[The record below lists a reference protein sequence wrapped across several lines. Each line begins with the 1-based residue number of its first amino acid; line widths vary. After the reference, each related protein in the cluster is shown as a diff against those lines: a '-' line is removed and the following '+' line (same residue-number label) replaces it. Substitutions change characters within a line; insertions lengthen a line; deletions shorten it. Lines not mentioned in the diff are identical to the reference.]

1 MIKIKELECGVKVV
15 MDKIDYVQ
23 SAAIG
28 FLFKTGSINE
38 TEEYAGISHFIEH
51 MMFKGTKNRNAKQIA
66 EDIDKIGGQINAF
79 TSKELTCYY
88 VKSISDHL
96 LESMEVL
103 VDMLTES
110 TFSQEEM
117 NRERNVIFEEMKMS
131 EDTPDDL
138 AHDMISAIVNKGN
151 PLERPI
157 IGYRE
162 TLNRINHDIMVDY
175 YEKHYT
181 RDSMIV
187 CVVGNFDEDEVCKYL
202 EGKLTKL
209 RATRENVVFEDVDIT
224 PGFDSRAKNIE
235 QSHIFL
241 GTKSCRLDDPD
252 YYGTAV
258 LSNILG
264 GNMSSRLF
272 QGVREEKGLAYS
284 VYSANAPATFT
295 GAMYIYAGVAHENI
309 ESATEAIAIELNK
322 IKEKDIREDELAKA
336 KEQLKSSY
344 IFGLENVLSKMMSI
358 GRNYLL
364 LGKIRSD
371 QEVLDEISKVN
382 MEQVNR
388 LAEKYGDISNYSG
401 VALSNTEV
409 DMGEIL
415 GKLSK

>member
-1 MIKIKELECGVKVV
+1 MIKIRELECNVKVV
-15 MDKIDYVQ
+15 MDKVDYLQ

-28 FLFKTGSINE
+28 FLFRTGSVNE

-51 MMFKGTKNRNAKQIA
+51 MMFKGTKNRSAKQIA

-88 VKSISDHL
+88 VKSISEHL
-96 LESMEVL
+96 LESMDVL

-110 TFSQEEM
+110 TFSTEELE
-117 NRERNVIFEEMKMS
+117 RERNVIFEEMKMT
-131 EDTPDDL
+131 EDTPDEL
-138 AHDMISAIVNKGN
+138 AHDMISAIVNRGN

-175 YEKHYT
+175 YKQQYT

-187 CVVGNFDEDEVCKYL
+187 CVVGNFDEEEVCQYL

-209 RATRENVVFEDVDIT
+209 KAHKELPDFKDVDIV
-224 PGFDSRAKNIE
+224 PGFDSKAKKIE

-241 GTKSCRLDDPD
+241 GTKSCKMDDPD

-258 LSNILG
+258 LSSILG

-284 VYSANAPATFT
+284 VYSAGASATFT
-295 GAMYIYAGVAHENI
+295 GAMYIYAGVAHENV
-309 ESATEAIAIELNK
+309 ESATYAIAEELKK
-322 IKEKDIREDELAKA
+322 IKEKDIREDELEKA
-336 KEQLKSSY
+336 KEQLKASY

-358 GRNYLL
+358 GRSYLL
-364 LGKIRSD
+364 LGKVRSD

-382 MEQVNR
+382 MQQVNR
-388 LAEKYGDISNYSG
+388 LAEKYGNIANYSG
-401 VALSNTEV
+401 VVLSDTEV

-415 GKLSK
+415 GKLSD